1 MIVSVIYTYPCGFGE
16 IVMRIFAIKTIFMH
30 DPISLF
36 TSWSSSSIKHKCF
49 LHPNETTFAF
59 EDLLIL
65 PGRFPIPGLGRTVR
79 PHPGRVLPV
88 PLTEEVKLFLPH
100 LCSLCTHQKKSRS
113 LSFYLKRSKKIE
125 LFLENWI
132 KTSYSRVEI

>member
-1 MIVSVIYTYPCGFGE
+1 
-16 IVMRIFAIKTIFMH
+16 MH
-30 DPISLF
+30 DPIGLF

-65 PGRFPIPGLGRTVR
+65 PGRFPIPGLGRTVG
-79 PHPGRVLPV
+79 PHPGRILPV

-100 LCSLCTHQKKSRS
+100 LCPLYTHQKQNIKNQN
-113 LSFYLKRSKKIE
+113 LDQEAFNLCLKIWSKKIE
-125 LFLENWI
+125 FGWYWI
-132 KTSYSRVEI
+132 KTS